1 MLRAMIRVLV
11 VDDSRMHRTALT
23 KIIAKAPG
31 FEVVGSAEDGEQG
44 VELVHRLKPDIVLM
58 DVNMPK
64 LDGLGATERIMAE
77 KPTPI
82 LLMTASENLM
92 GEVDL
97 AYRAIEIGALEL
109 IPKPT
114 AMQSDD
120 KATQDLL
127 TRLKLLA
134 GVPVI
139 SHVRGRRPPKRDDQ
153 PRRSTSSIIRRA
165 RRVVAVA
172 ASTGGPRALQQFL
185 RGLPGELGA
194 GIVIVQHI
202 DGMFVDGFVRWLG
215 EDKPLPVSI
224 AEDARGVHENEVL
237 VAPAGTHT
245 EIGSDRRVVLK
256 EKDGSPHVP
265 SGDRLLR
272 SVALTYGPRAVG
284 VVLTGMGED
293 GARGLLAIKEA
304 GGITFAQ
311 DEATSVVY
319 GMPRAAKLLGAA
331 QHVLPLA
338 EIAAAVVRACRGT

>member
-1 MLRAMIRVLV
+1 MIRVLV
-11 VDDSRMHRTALT
+11 VDDSKMHRTALT

-31 FEVVGSAEDGEQG
+31 FEVAGSAEDGEQG

-58 DVNMPK
+58 DVNMPR

-82 LLMTASENLM
+82 LLMTASENLT

-97 AYRAIEIGALEL
+97 AYKAIEFGALEL
-109 IPKPT
+109 IAKPA
-114 AMQSDD
+114 AMQADD

-139 SHVRGRRPPKRDDQ
+139 SHPRGRRPPKRDEGV
-153 PRRSTSSIIRRA
+153 RRSTSSIIRRA

-172 ASTGGPRALQQFL
+172 ASTGGPRALKQFL
-185 RGLPGELGA
+185 TGLPSDLGA
-194 GIVIVQHI
+194 GIAIVQHI
-202 DGMFVDGFVRWLG
+202 DGMFVEGFVRWLA
-215 EDKPLPVSI
+215 EDKPIPVGI
-224 AEDARGVHENEVL
+224 AEDGRGIHENEVL
-237 VAPAGTHT
+237 VAPAGTHM

-256 EKDGSPHVP
+256 ESDGGPHVP

-272 SVALTYGPRAVG
+272 SVALTYGPRAIG

-293 GARGLLAIKEA
+293 GARGLLSIKEA

-319 GMPRAAKLLGAA
+319 GMPRAAKLLGAC

-338 EIAAAVVRACRGT
+338 ELAAAVTKACRGS